1 MNIELKREYNQSIP
15 EKTFWNKSELKIEGG
30 IINFIRYSKLDG
42 IIIYRA
48 MYILHDAT
56 RVS

>member
-1 MNIELKREYNQSIP
+1 MRIIGEEHTIDSIKLWDSIKFFIGINQKRSNQ
-15 EKTFWNKSELKIEGG
+15 F
-30 IINFIRYSKLDG
+30 YSTWKPDG